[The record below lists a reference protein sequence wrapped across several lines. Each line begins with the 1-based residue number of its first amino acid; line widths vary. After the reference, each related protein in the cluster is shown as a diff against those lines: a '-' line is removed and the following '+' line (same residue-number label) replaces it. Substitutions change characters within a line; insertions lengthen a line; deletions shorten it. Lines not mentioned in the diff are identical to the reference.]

1 MIKNNMDK
9 KESINQKVY
18 TCPMHSEVISDKPS
32 RCPKCKIKLIL
43 KNESRIMNHEEK
55 MITHHDSPVT
65 TNQKPITKL
74 YTCPMDPEITSKEPG
89 TCPKCGM
96 DLVPMVKND
105 HDHEGHLGMEEDF
118 KRRFFIALPLTLI
131 VLILSPKIQDWFNFS
146 IPQFPGYN
154 LVLLILTSIIVLY
167 CGWPFYKMARG
178 ELRKKNPAMMTLV
191 SLAVLSGYFFS
202 IAATF
207 IFKGESLYWEISTLV
222 LAFLF
227 GHWMEM
233 RAVRG
238 ATGALAELARLI
250 PPTAHLIK
258 GNEIVDVQTDQ
269 LQKNDTVLVRP
280 GEKIPID
287 AVVIDG
293 QSSVNESMVTGESR
307 PVSKQKGDKVIGG
320 TINNDGSLT
329 VKVTKTGEETAIAQI
344 MDLIREAQ
352 GSKPQVQRLAD
363 RAAGWLTYIALIVGT
378 FTFLFWFFVN
388 PQGTVFAGTLAIT
401 VIVIACPH
409 ALGLAIPTVT
419 TITSTLAAKNGILI
433 RDMRAIEIARK
444 LNYVVFDKTG
454 TLTEGKFGVS
464 GVIALGN
471 ESEKEILKLAAAVEV
486 QSQHSIAQGIVKA
499 AKERKIEIPQVKNFK
514 SVPGKGAK
522 GQVVGREILV
532 GNQTFLN
539 EEGVETEQFEKKITV
554 SADQTFIWVAQ
565 DKKAIGVI
573 ALEDVIREES
583 RRAIKALSA
592 MGIKTA
598 MLTGDNEQ
606 IAATVAKKLGVDTY
620 FAQVLPEDK
629 VNKIKKLQDEN
640 NIVAMVGDGVNDAAS
655 LTQAHVGIAIGAGT
669 DVAVESAE
677 IVLVKNN
684 PLDVVKAI
692 KLSQKTNAKM
702 KQNLAW
708 ATGYNVL
715 AIPLAAGALYSV
727 GILLRPEWAAL
738 LMSASSVIVVF
749 NALFLKRAELSV

>member
-1 MIKNNMDK
+1 
-9 KESINQKVY
+9 
-18 TCPMHSEVISDKPS
+18 
-32 RCPKCKIKLIL
+32 
-43 KNESRIMNHEEK
+43 
-55 MITHHDSPVT
+55 
-65 TNQKPITKL
+65 
-74 YTCPMDPEITSKEPG
+74 MDPEITSKEPG
-89 TCPKCGM
+89 SCPKCGM
-96 DLVPMVKND
+96 DLVPVAGKD

-118 KRRFFIALPLTLI
+118 KRRFFLALPLTII
-131 VLILSPKIQDWFNFS
+131 VLVLSPKIQDWFNFS
-146 IPQFPGYN
+146 VPQFAPYN
-154 LVLLILTSIIVLY
+154 LVLLALTSVIVLY

-207 IFKGESLYWEISTLV
+207 LFKGESLYWEISTLV

-238 ATGALAELARLI
+238 ATGALSELAKLI
-250 PPTAHLIK
+250 PPTAHKLEVRSQRSQVRDVKTEELEK
-258 GNEIVDVQTDQ
+258 GD
-269 LQKNDTVLVRP
+269 LVLVKP

-287 AVVIDG
+287 GSVLDG

-307 PVSKQKGDKVIGG
+307 PVSKQEGDEVIGG
-320 TINNDGSLT
+320 TINNDGALT
-329 VKVTKTGEETAIAQI
+329 VKVTKTGEETAVSQI
-344 MDLIREAQ
+344 MELIQKAQ

-363 RAAGWLTYIALIVGT
+363 RAAGWLTYIALIAGT

-388 PQGTVFAGTLAIT
+388 PQGAIFAGTLAIS

-433 RDMRAIEIARK
+433 RDMRAVEIARK

-464 GVIALGN
+464 SIIGLG
-471 ESEKEILKLAAAVEV
+471 SETEREILKAAAAVEV
-486 QSQHSIAQGIVKA
+486 QSQHSIARGIVQA
-499 AKERKIEIPQVKNFK
+499 AKDKKIELDPVKNFK
-514 SVPGKGAK
+514 SVPGKGAE
-522 GQVVGREILV
+522 GQVAGEKILV
-532 GNQTFLN
+532 GNESFLKG
-539 EEGVETEQFEKKITV
+539 EGIKTDQFDKKINI
-554 SADQTFIWVAQ
+554 SPDQTFIWVAR
-565 DKKAIGVI
+565 DKKAIGIIV
-573 ALEDVIREES
+573 LEDVIRPES
-583 RRAIKALSA
+583 KQAIRALSEI
-592 MGIKTA
+592 GIKTA
-598 MLTGDNEQ
+598 MLTGDNSK
-606 IAATVAKKLGVDTY
+606 IAQTVAQKLGVDTY
-620 FAQVLPEDK
+620 FAEVLPQDK
-629 VNKIKKLQDEN
+629 VDKIKELQKEGN
-640 NIVAMVGDGVNDAAS
+640 VVAMVGDGVNDAAS

-677 IVLVKNN
+677 IVLVKND

-692 KLSQKTNAKM
+692 KLSQKTNSKM

-715 AIPLAAGALYSV
+715 AIPLAAGILDSV

-738 LMSASSVIVVF
+738 LMSASSVIVVA
-749 NALFLKRAELSV
+749 NALLLRRAELSV

>member
-1 MIKNNMDK
+1 
-9 KESINQKVY
+9 
-18 TCPMHSEVISDKPS
+18 
-32 RCPKCKIKLIL
+32 
-43 KNESRIMNHEEK
+43 
-55 MITHHDSPVT
+55 
-65 TNQKPITKL
+65 
-74 YTCPMDPEITSKEPG
+74 MDPEITSKEPG
-89 TCPKCGM
+89 SCPKCGM
-96 DLVPMVKND
+96 DLVPVAGKD

-118 KRRFFIALPLTLI
+118 KRRFFLALPLTII
-131 VLILSPKIQDWFNFS
+131 VLVLSPKIQDWFNFS
-146 IPQFPGYN
+146 VPQFAPYN
-154 LVLLILTSIIVLY
+154 LVLLALTSVIVLY

-207 IFKGESLYWEISTLV
+207 LFKGESLYWEISTLV

-238 ATGALAELARLI
+238 ATGALSELAKLI
-250 PPTAHLIK
+250 PPTAHKLEVRSQRSQVRDVKTEELEK
-258 GNEIVDVQTDQ
+258 GD
-269 LQKNDTVLVRP
+269 LVLVKP

-287 AVVIDG
+287 GSVLDG

-307 PVSKQKGDKVIGG
+307 PVSKQEGDEVIGG
-320 TINNDGSLT
+320 TINNDGALT
-329 VKVTKTGEETAIAQI
+329 VKVTKTGEETAVSQI
-344 MDLIREAQ
+344 MELIQKAQ

-363 RAAGWLTYIALIVGT
+363 RAAGWLTYIALIAGT

-388 PQGTVFAGTLAIT
+388 PQGAIFAGTLAIS

-419 TITSTLAAKNGILI
+419 TITSTLAARNGILI

-464 GVIALGN
+464 SIIGLG
-471 ESEKEILKLAAAVEV
+471 SETEREILKAAAAVEV
-486 QSQHSIAQGIVKA
+486 QSQHSIARGIVQA
-499 AKERKIEIPQVKNFK
+499 AKDKKIELDPVKNFK
-514 SVPGKGAK
+514 SVPGKGAE
-522 GQVVGREILV
+522 GQVAGEKILV
-532 GNQTFLN
+532 GNESFLKG
-539 EEGVETEQFEKKITV
+539 EGIKTDQFDKKINI
-554 SADQTFIWVAQ
+554 SPDQTFIWVAR
-565 DKKAIGVI
+565 DKKAIGIIV
-573 ALEDVIREES
+573 LEDVIRPES
-583 RRAIKALSA
+583 KQAIRALSEI
-592 MGIKTA
+592 GIKTA
-598 MLTGDNEQ
+598 MLTGDNSK
-606 IAATVAKKLGVDTY
+606 IAQTVAQKLGVDTY
-620 FAQVLPEDK
+620 FAEVLPQDK
-629 VNKIKKLQDEN
+629 VDKIKELQKEGN
-640 NIVAMVGDGVNDAAS
+640 VVAMVGDGVNDAAS

-677 IVLVKNN
+677 IVLVKND

-692 KLSQKTNAKM
+692 KLSQKTNSKM

-715 AIPLAAGALYSV
+715 AIPLAAGILDSV

-738 LMSASSVIVVF
+738 LMSASSVIVVA
-749 NALFLKRAELSV
+749 NALLLKKAELSV

>member
-1 MIKNNMDK
+1 
-9 KESINQKVY
+9 
-18 TCPMHSEVISDKPS
+18 
-32 RCPKCKIKLIL
+32 
-43 KNESRIMNHEEK
+43 
-55 MITHHDSPVT
+55 
-65 TNQKPITKL
+65 
-74 YTCPMDPEITSKEPG
+74 MDPEITSKEPG
-89 TCPKCGM
+89 SCPKCGM
-96 DLVPMVKND
+96 DLVPVAGKD

-118 KRRFFIALPLTLI
+118 KRRFFLALPLTII
-131 VLILSPKIQDWFNFS
+131 VLVLSPKIQDWFNFS
-146 IPQFPGYN
+146 VPQFAPYN
-154 LVLLILTSIIVLY
+154 LVLLALTSVIVLY

-207 IFKGESLYWEISTLV
+207 LFKGESLYWEISTLV

-238 ATGALAELARLI
+238 ATGALSELAKLI
-250 PPTAHLIK
+250 PPTAHKLEVRSQRSQVRDVKTEELEK
-258 GNEIVDVQTDQ
+258 GD
-269 LQKNDTVLVRP
+269 LVLVKP

-287 AVVIDG
+287 GSVLDG

-307 PVSKQKGDKVIGG
+307 PVSKQEGDEVIGG
-320 TINNDGSLT
+320 TINNDGALT
-329 VKVTKTGEETAIAQI
+329 VKVTKTGEETAVSQI
-344 MDLIREAQ
+344 MELIQKAQ

-363 RAAGWLTYIALIVGT
+363 RAAGWLTYIALIAGT

-388 PQGTVFAGTLAIT
+388 PQGAIFAGTLAIS

-419 TITSTLAAKNGILI
+419 TITSTLAARNGILI
-433 RDMRAIEIARK
+433 RDMRDIEIARK

-464 GVIALGN
+464 SIIGLG
-471 ESEKEILKLAAAVEV
+471 SETEREILKAAAAVEV
-486 QSQHSIAQGIVKA
+486 QSQHSIARGIVQA
-499 AKERKIEIPQVKNFK
+499 AKDKKIELDPVKNFK
-514 SVPGKGAK
+514 SVPGKGAE
-522 GQVVGREILV
+522 GQVAGEKILV
-532 GNQTFLN
+532 GNESFLKG
-539 EEGVETEQFEKKITV
+539 EGIKTDQFDKKINI
-554 SADQTFIWVAQ
+554 SPDQTFIWVAR
-565 DKKAIGVI
+565 DKKAIGIIV
-573 ALEDVIREES
+573 LEDVIRPES
-583 RRAIKALSA
+583 KQAIRALSEI
-592 MGIKTA
+592 GIKTA
-598 MLTGDNEQ
+598 MLTGDNSK
-606 IAATVAKKLGVDTY
+606 IAQTVAQKLGVDTY
-620 FAQVLPEDK
+620 FAEVLPQDK
-629 VNKIKKLQDEN
+629 VDKIKELQKEGN
-640 NIVAMVGDGVNDAAS
+640 VVAMVGDGVNDAAS

-677 IVLVKNN
+677 IVLVKND

-692 KLSQKTNAKM
+692 KLSQKTNSKM

-715 AIPLAAGALYSV
+715 AIPLAAGILDSV

-738 LMSASSVIVVF
+738 LMSASSVIVVA
-749 NALFLKRAELSV
+749 NALLLRRAELSV

>member
-1 MIKNNMDK
+1 MK
-9 KESINQKVY
+9 KY
-18 TCPMHSEVISDKPS
+18 TCPMHPEIKSGKPGK
-32 RCPKCKIKLIL
+32 CPQCGMELVL
-43 KNESRIMNHEEK
+43 NNESRTMNDEEK
-55 MITHHDSPVT
+55 MITHHDSQVT
-65 TNQKPITKL
+65 INKKSTTKL

-89 TCPKCGM
+89 TCSKCGM
-96 DLVPMVKND
+96 DLVPVATEKHD
-105 HDHEGHLGMEEDF
+105 HDGHLGMEDDF
-118 KRRFFIALPLTLI
+118 KKRFFIALPLTLL
-131 VLILSPKIQDWFNFS
+131 VLALSSKIQDWFNFS
-146 IPQFPGYN
+146 VPQFPGYN
-154 LVLLILTSIIVLY
+154 LVLFILTSIIVLY

-207 IFKGESLYWEISTLV
+207 IFKGELLYWEISTLV

-258 GNEIVDVQTDQ
+258 SIKSSEITDVGTEK
-269 LQKNDTVLVRP
+269 LQKGDLVLVKP

-287 AVVIDG
+287 GVVIDG
-293 QSSVNESMVTGESR
+293 ESSVNESMVTGESR
-307 PVSKQKGDKVIGG
+307 PVSKKEKNEVIGG

-329 VKVTKTGEETAIAQI
+329 VKVTKTGQQTAISQI
-344 MDLIREAQ
+344 MNLIREAQ

-363 RAAGWLTYIALIVGT
+363 KAAGWLTYIALFASIV
-378 FTFLFWFFVN
+378 TFLFWYFIN
-388 PQGTVFAGTLAIT
+388 PQGAIFAGTLAIS

-454 TLTEGKFGVS
+454 TLTQGKFGVTN
-464 GVIALGN
+464 IIRLG
-471 ESEKEILKLAAAVEV
+471 SETKEEVLKLAAAVEI
-486 QSQHSIAQGIVKA
+486 QSQHSIAQGIVQA
-499 AKERKIEIPQVKNFK
+499 AQDKIRLNPVKNFK
-514 SVPGKGAK
+514 SVPGKGAR
-522 GQVVGREILV
+522 GQVTGKEILV
-532 GNQTFLN
+532 GNESFLN
-539 EEGVETEQFEKKITV
+539 DEGIKTGRFEKEITI
-554 SADQTFIWVAQ
+554 SPDQTLIWVARN
-565 DKKAIGVI
+565 KKAIGI
-573 ALEDVIREES
+573 ITLEDVIREES
-583 RRAIKALSA
+583 KKAIKALGEV
-592 MGIKTA
+592 GIKTA
-598 MLTGDNEQ
+598 MLTGDSQQ

-620 FAQVLPEDK
+620 FAEVLPQDK
-629 VNKIKKLQDEN
+629 VSKIKELQKKGS
-640 NIVAMVGDGVNDAAS
+640 IVAMVGDGVNDAAS
-655 LTQAHVGIAIGAGT
+655 LTQAHIGIAIGAGT

-692 KLSQKTNAKM
+692 KLSQKTNTKM

-708 ATGYNVL
+708 ATGYNVFAL
-715 AIPLAAGALYSV
+715 PLAAGILYSA

-738 LMSASSVIVVF
+738 LMSTSSIIVVL
-749 NALFLKRAELSV
+749 NALSLRGAELN

>member
-1 MIKNNMDK
+1 MKK
-9 KESINQKVY
+9 KESINR
-18 TCPMHSEVISDKPS
+18 TI
-32 RCPKCKIKLIL
+32 
-43 KNESRIMNHEEK
+43 
-55 MITHHDSPVT
+55 
-65 TNQKPITKL
+65 

-89 TCPKCGM
+89 SCPKCGM
-96 DLVPMVKND
+96 DLVPVAGKD

-118 KRRFFIALPLTLI
+118 KRRFFLALPLTII
-131 VLILSPKIQDWFNFS
+131 VLVLSPKIQDWFNFS
-146 IPQFPGYN
+146 VPQFAPYN
-154 LVLLILTSIIVLY
+154 LVLLALTSVIVLY

-207 IFKGESLYWEISTLV
+207 LFKGESLYWEISTLV

-238 ATGALAELARLI
+238 ATGALSELAKLI
-250 PPTAHLIK
+250 PPTAHKLEVRSQRSQVRDVKTEELEK
-258 GNEIVDVQTDQ
+258 GD
-269 LQKNDTVLVRP
+269 LVLVKP

-287 AVVIDG
+287 GSVLDG

-307 PVSKQKGDKVIGG
+307 PVSKQEGDEVIGG
-320 TINNDGSLT
+320 TINNDGALT
-329 VKVTKTGEETAIAQI
+329 VKVTKTGEETAVSQI
-344 MDLIREAQ
+344 MELIQKAQ

-363 RAAGWLTYIALIVGT
+363 RAAGWLTYIALIAGT

-388 PQGTVFAGTLAIT
+388 PQGAIFAGTLAIS
-401 VIVIACPH
+401 VIGIACPH

-419 TITSTLAAKNGILI
+419 TITSTLAARNGILI

-464 GVIALGN
+464 SIIGLG
-471 ESEKEILKLAAAVEV
+471 SETEREILKAAAAVEV
-486 QSQHSIAQGIVKA
+486 QSQHSIARGIVQA
-499 AKERKIEIPQVKNFK
+499 AKDKKIELDPVKNFK
-514 SVPGKGAK
+514 SVPGKGAE
-522 GQVVGREILV
+522 GQVAGEKILV
-532 GNQTFLN
+532 GNESFLKG
-539 EEGVETEQFEKKITV
+539 EGIKTDQFDKKINI
-554 SADQTFIWVAQ
+554 SPDQTFIWVAR
-565 DKKAIGVI
+565 DKKAIGIIV
-573 ALEDVIREES
+573 LEDVIRPES
-583 RRAIKALSA
+583 KQAIRALSEI
-592 MGIKTA
+592 GIKTA
-598 MLTGDNEQ
+598 MLTGDNSK
-606 IAATVAKKLGVDTY
+606 IAQTVAQKLGVDTY
-620 FAQVLPEDK
+620 FAEVLPQDK
-629 VNKIKKLQDEN
+629 VDKIKELQKEGN
-640 NIVAMVGDGVNDAAS
+640 VVAMVGDGVNDAAS

-677 IVLVKNN
+677 IVLVKND

-692 KLSQKTNAKM
+692 KLSQKTNSKM

-708 ATGYNVL
+708 AAGYNVL
-715 AIPLAAGALYSV
+715 AIPIAAGLLYSL

-738 LMSASSVIVVF
+738 LMAASSIIVVL
-749 NALFLKRAELSV
+749 NALLLKKEELLV